1 VKKALFFIWIV
12 APSFGY
18 SVQTKMYPTAA
29 TVQIRMDTYMDAI
42 ATIYNSTS
50 TDSVDLINKI
60 VDADVEEYLV
70 FPSSYVPVDS
80 QPWAGWC
87 EQNINGKLI
96 PSVCSQ

>member
-1 VKKALFFIWIV
+1 MKKFLFFIWIV
-12 APSFGY
+12 APSLGY
-18 SVQTKMYPTAA
+18 SVQTKLYPTAA

-60 VDADVEEYLV
+60 ADDDMEEYMV

-87 EQNINGKLI
+87 LATVNNKQIAVAC
-96 PSVCSQ
+96 P